1 MTWMATRSP
10 DEIKAMQDY
19 GAAMRALFRA
29 LQDLREKRIEAA
41 APEVQALITEWNALA
56 VRYGLRRMTVCGP
69 TSARRSRP
77 PRGIRRSDELSTR
90 PRSSWIAKWI
100 RPRHLPWH

>member
-29 LQDLREKRIEAA
+29 LQDLGRC
-41 APEVQALITEWNALA
+41 NA
-56 VRYGLRRMTVCGP
+56 V
-69 TSARRSRP
+69 
-77 PRGIRRSDELSTR
+77 
-90 PRSSWIAKWI
+90 
-100 RPRHLPWH
+100 PWFR